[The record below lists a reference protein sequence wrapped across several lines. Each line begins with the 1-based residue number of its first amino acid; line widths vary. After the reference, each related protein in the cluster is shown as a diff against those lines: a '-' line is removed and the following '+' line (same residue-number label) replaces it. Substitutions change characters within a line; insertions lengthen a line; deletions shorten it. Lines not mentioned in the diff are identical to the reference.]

1 MIRRILILALCLFLL
16 TGACTGCSVQHWR
29 YEELSFTLPGEFQNC
44 SGESYA
50 ADFDF
55 LFDNGTVAI
64 AGIRETKQA
73 LQIFGATDAKTYAQL
88 VIDYNQLTCQ
98 PTQQDGLWCFSYE
111 AVSHGT
117 PMTYICTVYEA
128 QQSFW
133 QIQAYC
139 ETANYS
145 ANSSAM
151 WSLISSMKTP

>member
-1 MIRRILILALCLFLL
+1 MRRILTLTLSLL
-16 TGACTGCSVQHWR
+16 LLLGICCGCSVQHWR

-44 SGESYA
+44 SNESYA

-73 LQIFGATDAKTYAQL
+73 LSGFGAIDAASYTQL
-88 VIDYNQLTCQ
+88 VIEHNSLTCQ
-98 PTQQDGLWCFSYE
+98 PAQNSGLWCFSYE

-117 PMTYICTVYEA
+117 PITYLCAVYEA
-128 QQSFW
+128 EQSFW

-139 ETANYS
+139 AS
-145 ANSSAM
+145 ADFSVNEAAM
-151 WSLISSMKTP
+151 WDWILSMKTA